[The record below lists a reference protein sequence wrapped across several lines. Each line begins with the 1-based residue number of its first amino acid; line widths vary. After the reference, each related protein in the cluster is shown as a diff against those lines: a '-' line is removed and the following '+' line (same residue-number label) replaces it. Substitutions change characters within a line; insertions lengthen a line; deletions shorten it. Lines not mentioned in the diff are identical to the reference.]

1 MREGRQTLTCIY
13 GGTRTGESARHGEK
27 RRKEDRRKG
36 IKKLLG
42 LTHTT
47 PDLPEPPSSQM
58 IEGLGRGVLGDCR
71 MEHSSVVVMVII
83 GAAVVMVVVGEG
95 EVMMVVLMAVVVV
108 PVGHPRVK

>member
-1 MREGRQTLTCIY
+1 M
-13 GGTRTGESARHGEK
+13 
-27 RRKEDRRKG
+27 
-36 IKKLLG
+36 
-42 LTHTT
+42 HTT

-83 GAAVVMVVVGEG
+83 GAAVVMVVVGG
-95 EVMMVVLMAVVVV
+95 VMMVVLMAVVVV